1 MDRGHYQM
9 VKILARLRHFRL
21 RLMRRLAELIE
32 DTTSFVAEPHENKP

>member
-1 MDRGHYQM
+1 VNNGHYHA